1 MPWLP
6 TALCVACLAAAAV
19 HLARLVLL
27 RTDRS
32 TDQPGEAAH
41 VVMGVGM
48 AAMFAPSADP
58 VPAPAWV
65 ALFAVVGLWFGAVA
79 VRAGDWAG
87 SATHHAIGGVAMLL
101 MLLGGHDHAAAAAGE
116 HAGHAAHGG
125 SVAGFGWTTV
135 ASVLLAGYFVWHLWR
150 VLDARSTNPP
160 LDAEPAA
167 ATGPT
172 ATPGGPVA
180 TVVRARPSLR
190 TALLSAGAVRA
201 ALVVM
206 SGAMAAMLLGLV

>member
-1 MPWLP
+1 
-6 TALCVACLAAAAV
+6 VACLAAAAV

-27 RTDRS
+27 GADQRTDRL
-32 TDQPGEAAH
+32 GEAAH

-48 AAMFAPSADP
+48 AAMFAPAADP
-58 VPAPAWV
+58 IPVPVWV
-65 ALFAVVGLWFGAVA
+65 ALFAIIGVWFGAVA
-79 VRAGDWAG
+79 VRVGDWTG
-87 SATHHAIGGVAMLL
+87 SATHHAVGGAAMLL
-101 MLLGGHDHAAAAAGE
+101 MLLGGHDHAAAADGE

-150 VLDARSTNPP
+150 VLDTRRTTPSR
-160 LDAEPAA
+160 DAEPPA
-167 ATGPT
+167 ATGPI
-172 ATPGGPVA
+172 ATA
-180 TVVRARPSLR
+180 TVVRTRPSLR
-190 TALLSAGAVRA
+190 TALLSTEAVRA